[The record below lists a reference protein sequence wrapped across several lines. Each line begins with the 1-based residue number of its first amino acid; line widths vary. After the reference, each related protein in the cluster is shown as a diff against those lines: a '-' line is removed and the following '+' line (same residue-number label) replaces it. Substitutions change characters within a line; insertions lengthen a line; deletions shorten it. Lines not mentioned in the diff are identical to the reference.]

1 MTDSTGP
8 DPAEDD
14 ERREREPAPQ
24 SESLRRQQAVVA
36 NGAAVLTG
44 IAVIVAGI
52 QQFPDLPVVVPVVA
66 GILTTAILYVVL
78 SASVFDGSE
87 E

>member
-1 MTDSTGP
+1 
-8 DPAEDD
+8 
-14 ERREREPAPQ
+14 
-24 SESLRRQQAVVA
+24 VA

-66 GILTTAILYVVL
+66 GILTTAILYEVL